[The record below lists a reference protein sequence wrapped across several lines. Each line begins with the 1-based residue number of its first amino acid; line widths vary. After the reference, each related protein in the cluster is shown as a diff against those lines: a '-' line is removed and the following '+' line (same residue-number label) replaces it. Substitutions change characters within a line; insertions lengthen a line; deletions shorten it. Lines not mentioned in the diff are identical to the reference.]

1 MGSSSNN
8 WLSVN
13 RLNAAFSFSAF
24 HGLLLSLSGVMVLFF
39 IVQAVRFL
47 PVTGDNVY
55 PESAGVLAAQRWA
68 QGLPLYEDYRQ
79 PPYLMSSF
87 TPLWYAVVAVAAKAG
102 FSDLD
107 SLVLFGRILSL
118 ASLLGMAIL
127 AYLWNRRMGVSRR
140 LASLA
145 PAFFLSLPILIPW
158 AVTARPDFPSL
169 FLALLALYLAAGRV
183 STSSVVIAAIAASL
197 AFLAKQ
203 NTVAVAV
210 ALVLWLIWSRRWKHA
225 ALFCAVWGL
234 LAGAV
239 LLPFYLTGERLLLLN
254 LSGAKFGFFAL
265 TYVRDVINRMFAR
278 TGTGLAV
285 ALFALGTFGLLESL
299 KEKNPRVVLMSLY
312 LLIGLLLAVVGTAS
326 AGGGM
331 NHYLEPAL
339 AMAILIPAG
348 MVRLEAVWQKESPFA
363 VFAML
368 MTAALILPSLDVQRW
383 NAMHRE
389 PENLRPFMALMQNKL
404 SFSDDPYL
412 SARSSTPQAIDLSSL
427 TNSQKRGGWAAWS
440 SAGLT
445 ENLRQKKFQ
454 ILVLRTRAMHMPYDP
469 SARYPRTHRLDSTV
483 QMAVGENYSL
493 CFQSEESEDYG
504 QLNIYGPMPAHT
516 ASSADPCPALREAFL
531 RQSSVGIAALQK

>member
-1 MGSSSNN
+1 MSSSPG
-8 WLSVN
+8 WLPTN
-13 RLNAAFSFSAF
+13 RLNGLSSFGSFYA
-24 HGLLLSLSGVMVLFF
+24 LLLGLSGLMVLFF
-39 IVQAVRFL
+39 VMQAVRFL
-47 PVTGDNVY
+47 PVTADNIY

-87 TPLWYAVVAVAAKAG
+87 TPLWYGVLVIASKAG
-102 FSDLD
+102 LSRLD
-107 SLVLFGRILSL
+107 SLVLLGRFLSL
-118 ASLLGMAIL
+118 ASLLGMAVL
-127 AYLWNRRMGVSRR
+127 AYLWNRRLGVSPR
-140 LASLA
+140 LSLLA

-169 FLALLALYLAAGRV
+169 FLALFALYWAGQRV
-183 STSSVVIAAIAASL
+183 NTSSVAVAAIAASL
-197 AFLAKQ
+197 AFLMKQ

-225 ALFCAVWGL
+225 ALFCAVWGVV
-234 LAGAV
+234 AAAM
-239 LLPFYLTGERLLLLN
+239 LLPFYRSDARLLLLN

-265 TYVRDVINRMFAR
+265 TYVRDIVNRMFAR

-299 KEKNPRVVLMSLY
+299 KERNPRVLLMSLY
-312 LLIGLLLAVVGTAS
+312 FLVGLLLAVVGTAS

-348 MVRLEAVWQKESPFA
+348 MVRLEAVWQKDSPFA

-368 MTAALILPSLDVQRW
+368 VTAALIVPSLDVQRW

-389 PENLRPFMALMQNKL
+389 PENLRPFKTLMANKL
-404 SFSDDPYL
+404 AFSDDPYL
-412 SARSSTPQAIDLSSL
+412 AARSSTPQAIDLSSL

-440 SAGLT
+440 SAGLA
-445 ENLRQKKFQ
+445 EDLRHKKFQ
-454 ILVLRTRAMHMPYDP
+454 ILVLRTRALHMPYDP

-483 QMAVGENYSL
+483 QLAVGQNYSL

-504 QLNIYGPMPAHT
+504 QLNVYGALPTQPN
-516 ASSADPCPALREAFL
+516 SSADPCPALRAAFL
-531 RQSSVGIAALQK
+531 QQGSVRIAALEK